1 MVEKKEI
8 KTKKELEMEKAEG
21 NDAQTEGNVLTETE
35 DKPLEKRLEQGR
47 NSAQKMF
54 EDMISTFREKQGDF
68 EKAMSEYTASTGKLS
83 MDVIETDTDI
93 IVKADIPGVKKE
105 DIIIDLTEDSL
116 EIRAKFEEES
126 EFEGKNFIKKERKY
140 GEVKRTVSLPQLFK
154 IDEAHAKFDNG
165 VLTVT
170 IPKEEKKKT
179 QLKLD

>member
-1 MVEKKEI
+1 
-8 KTKKELEMEKAEG
+8 MEKAEG

-93 IVKADIPGVKKE
+93 IVKADIPGV
-105 DIIIDLTEDSL
+105 I
-116 EIRAKFEEES
+116 
-126 EFEGKNFIKKERKY
+126 
-140 GEVKRTVSLPQLFK
+140 
-154 IDEAHAKFDNG
+154 H
-165 VLTVT
+165 
-170 IPKEEKKKT
+170 
-179 QLKLD
+179 